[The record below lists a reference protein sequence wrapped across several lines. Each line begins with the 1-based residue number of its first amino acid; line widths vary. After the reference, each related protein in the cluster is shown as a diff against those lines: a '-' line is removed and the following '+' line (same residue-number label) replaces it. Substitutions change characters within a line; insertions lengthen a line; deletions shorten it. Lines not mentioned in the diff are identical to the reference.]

1 MAAVAAQD
9 NKITTMGRRASTVS
23 ITHRDLT
30 APTTKAKP
38 FNDPAWIWELKH
50 DGYRVLLIK
59 DGERV
64 AMLTRRGND
73 LLGLFPEIAADL
85 RKLPDI
91 AIDGELVM
99 LDAKGKPEFHLL
111 RGRCAIRDPQRVG
124 TVASASPAAVFAFD
138 LLQLRGKDLRALP
151 LLKRKAALEKELR
164 RTERIVYCKHI
175 GESGERLFEAADQL
189 GLEGVIGK
197 KADSPYR
204 AGRTTNWVKVK
215 TTHGRHIDAERE
227 KWNE

>member
-1 MAAVAAQD
+1 MRDGARV
-9 NKITTMGRRASTVS
+9 KGPI

-30 APTTKAKP
+30 APTIRAKP

-50 DGYRVLLIK
+50 DGYRALLIK
-59 DGERV
+59 DSGRTS
-64 AMLTRRGND
+64 MLTRRGND
-73 LLGLFPEIAADL
+73 PLGQFPEIAADL

-99 LDAKGKPEFHLL
+99 LDANGKPEFHQL
-111 RGRCAIRDPQRVG
+111 RGRCAIRDPHSIG
-124 TVASASPAAVFAFD
+124 VAASSKPAAVFAFD

-151 LLKRKAALEKELR
+151 LLKRKAALENELR

-175 GESGERLFEAADQL
+175 GESGEKLFLAADQL

-197 KADSPYR
+197 KANSLYVR
-204 AGRTTNWVKVK
+204 GRTANWVKVK
-215 TTHGRHIDAERE
+215 TAHGRHLDEERA